1 MDVTTSTTAPINSQN
16 MLALE
21 GANKVRIARAKLKRK
36 VASGDLDVAEVIL
49 SCPWEVRSMAVS
61 DLLMNQ
67 RRWGASRS
75 RKALAALPLSDRKT
89 VGSLTDRQRQVLAAT
104 LIRL

>member
-1 MDVTTSTTAPINSQN
+1 MDVTTTTATVGSQY

-36 VASGDLDVAEVIL
+36 VAYGDLDVVEVIL

-61 DLLMNQ
+61 DLLMSQ

-75 RKALAALPLSDRKT
+75 RKALAMLPLSDQKT
-89 VGSLTDRQRQVLAAT
+89 IGSLTDRQRHLLAAT
-104 LIRL
+104 LTRR